1 MKHFLPPLLKYGSD
15 IWYCLEGEMLPVTY
29 QKSKQLQSDSVNV
42 VNKIHGSSDYIT
54 QTWGPEI

>member
-1 MKHFLPPLLKYGSD
+1 
-15 IWYCLEGEMLPVTY
+15 MLPVTY

>member
-42 VNKIHGSSDYIT
+42 VNKIHGNSDYIT